1 MDRAIEI
8 INLYLMANDETKE
21 LVEEM
26 IATYKSGR
34 KEPANGDD

>member
-8 INLYLMANDETKE
+8 INLYLMANDETRT

-26 IATYKSGR
+26 ISSYKAGR
-34 KEPANGDD
+34 EELKKWR